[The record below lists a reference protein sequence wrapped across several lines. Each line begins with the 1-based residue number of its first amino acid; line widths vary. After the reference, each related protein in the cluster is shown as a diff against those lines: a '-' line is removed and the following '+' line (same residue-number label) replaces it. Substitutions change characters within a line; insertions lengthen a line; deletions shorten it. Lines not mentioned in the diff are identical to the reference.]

1 MSAESSSERRDGDGE
16 RRPIEHTSEIQWST
30 PKPERIPH
38 PTAMPAATALGVT
51 LIAFGAL
58 TSTIVSIAGALLT
71 SVAVARWIKEM
82 HDAAEG

>member
-1 MSAESSSERRDGDGE
+1 MRADSSSERRDGDGE
-16 RRPIEHTSEIQWST
+16 HGPLKGTREVHWSA
-30 PKPERIPH
+30 PKPERIPQ

-71 SVAVARWIKEM
+71 AFAVARWIKEM